1 MRSKEDAHDYRYFPD
16 PDLLPLKLED
26 AFIEDLRSSL
36 PELPDQRKQRLVGDY
51 GLSPYDAGILVG
63 EKETADYFETV
74 AAGRDAKLAANWVTS
89 DLFGRLNKSGIAI
102 SESPVSAEA
111 MAGLLDLLADGIISG
126 RIAKDVFHN
135 MFETGKDAAAII
147 KEKGLKQISDTG
159 ALEAIIDAVIEHG
172 PNQVEQFRGGNEKVL
187 GWFVGQV
194 MKETQGK
201 ANPQTVNEILRR
213 KLAD

>member
-1 MRSKEDAHDYRYFPD
+1 
-16 PDLLPLKLED
+16 
-26 AFIEDLRSSL
+26 
-36 PELPDQRKQRLVGDY
+36 
-51 GLSPYDAGILVG
+51 
-63 EKETADYFETV
+63 
-74 AAGRDAKLAANWVTS
+74 
-89 DLFGRLNKSGIAI
+89 
-102 SESPVSAEA
+102 
-111 MAGLLDLLADGIISG
+111 MAGLLDLLADGTISG
-126 RIAKDVFHN
+126 RIAKDVFDN

-147 KEKGLKQISDTG
+147 EEKGLKQISDTG

>member
-16 PDLLPLKLED
+16 PDLLPLNLED

-74 AAGRDAKLAANWVTS
+74 AAGRNAKLAANWVTS

-111 MAGLLDLLADGIISG
+111 MAGLLDLLADGTISG

-147 KEKGLKQISDTG
+147 EEKGLKQISDTG